1 MKIVFIGSVS
11 SSEVALKELINSD
24 TDIEMVFSLDESVSE
39 NVSGYRP
46 LHELAEENNIPY
58 KKFIKINDEENIRI
72 LHEIVPDYIFV
83 IGLSQILSKELLST
97 AKLGVIGF
105 HPTPLPKFRGRAA
118 MVWQVLLGIHNTK
131 CTMFFIDE
139 GMDSGDIIAQESYVI
154 GDNDYAEDIEKNLL
168 SAIASLTC
176 RVIHMIKSG
185 NVTAIKQNEAEAT
198 YLLKRSPED
207 GIIDWNMDI
216 HEIYNLIR
224 AVSKPYPGAFSF
236 YDRQHKIII
245 WRAEIRENNKY
256 IGFPGQ
262 IAKLGDNTMD
272 IVCRNGLLHVT
283 EYENIDDK
291 RLFVGHRF
299 GNK

>member
-58 KKFIKINDEENIRI
+58 KKFIKINDKENIQI

-139 GMDSGDIIAQESYVI
+139 GMDSGDIIAQEPYVI

-176 RVIHMIKSG
+176 RVIHIIKSG

>member
-58 KKFIKINDEENIRI
+58 KKFIKINDKENIRI